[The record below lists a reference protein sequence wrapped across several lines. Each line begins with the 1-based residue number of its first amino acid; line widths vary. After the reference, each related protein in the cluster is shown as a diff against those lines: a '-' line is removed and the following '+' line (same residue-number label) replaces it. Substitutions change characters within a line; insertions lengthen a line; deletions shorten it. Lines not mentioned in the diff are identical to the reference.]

1 LSQSGGREFKDGCL
15 DTLAT
20 RSIRYDALV
29 IHWVLLVVAVL
40 TAGLALARARRLSQ
54 RLDRDRESYW
64 DLRYELG
71 QLQARVSRLEADRAA
86 PAPPPAPGGADA
98 FVPLSSLKR

>member
-1 LSQSGGREFKDGCL
+1 MFFLW
-15 DTLAT
+15 
-20 RSIRYDALV
+20 ILV
-29 IHWVLLVVAVL
+29 GVAVL
-40 TAGLALARARRLSQ
+40 AAGAAFARARRLSK

-71 QLQARVSRLEADRAA
+71 QLQARVTRLEADRAA
-86 PAPPPAPGGADA
+86 PAPPPPQPGGADA

>member
-1 LSQSGGREFKDGCL
+1 LFFL
-15 DTLAT
+15 W
-20 RSIRYDALV
+20 ILV
-29 IHWVLLVVAVL
+29 GVAVL
-40 TAGLALARARRLSQ
+40 AAGAALVRARRLSK

-71 QLQARVSRLEADRAA
+71 QLQARVTRLEADRAA
-86 PAPPPAPGGADA
+86 PAPPTPPQPGGADA

>member
-1 LSQSGGREFKDGCL
+1 
-15 DTLAT
+15 
-20 RSIRYDALV
+20 
-29 IHWVLLVVAVL
+29 LLIQWTFIAIAVL
-40 TAGLALARARRLSQ
+40 TAGLALLRIRRLSK

-71 QLQARVSRLEADRAA
+71 QLQARVARLEADRTAQA
-86 PAPPPAPGGADA
+86 PAPASPPGGADA

>member
-1 LSQSGGREFKDGCL
+1 LFFL
-15 DTLAT
+15 W
-20 RSIRYDALV
+20 ILV
-29 IHWVLLVVAVL
+29 GVAVL
-40 TAGLALARARRLSQ
+40 AAGAAFVRARRLSK

-71 QLQARVSRLEADRAA
+71 QLQARVTRLEADRAA
-86 PAPPPAPGGADA
+86 PAPPPQPGGVDA

>member
-1 LSQSGGREFKDGCL
+1 MISRNASL

-20 RSIRYDALV
+20 RSIRYDAL
-29 IHWVLLVVAVL
+29 IIQWMLVGVAVL
-40 TAGLALARARRLSQ
+40 VAGAAFASARRLSK

-64 DLRYELG
+64 DLRYEFG
-71 QLQARVSRLEADRAA
+71 QLQARVTRLEADRADRAA
-86 PAPPPAPGGADA
+86 PAPAPPPGGADA

>member
-1 LSQSGGREFKDGCL
+1 LFIQWIFVG
-15 DTLAT
+15 
-20 RSIRYDALV
+20 
-29 IHWVLLVVAVL
+29 VAVL
-40 TAGLALARARRLSQ
+40 TAGVALGRARRLSK

-71 QLQARVSRLEADRAA
+71 QLQARVTRLEADRAA
-86 PAPPPAPGGADA
+86 VPASPAPPGGADA

>member
-1 LSQSGGREFKDGCL
+1 
-15 DTLAT
+15 
-20 RSIRYDALV
+20 
-29 IHWVLLVVAVL
+29 LLIQWIFVGIAVL
-40 TAGLALARARRLSQ
+40 TAGLAVVRIRRLSK

-71 QLQARVSRLEADRAA
+71 QLQARVARLEADRTA
-86 PAPPPAPGGADA
+86 PAPASPPGGADA